1 MVKIGFRVQSELRRG
16 GNRRKSRTRV
26 DCALSLSCLIFQYLN
41 MLVIR
46 IVNDGISL
54 YLFWKRLYE
63 YHEDKHKQ
71 AKHYSC
77 PHYVVLPLEMLLFH
91 FRKLQLSL
99 YVDESEP
106 YLFHGHLLLEAL
118 IPSYALS

>member
-1 MVKIGFRVQSELRRG
+1 MSIEGRHLRGNHLVKIGLRVQSELSRG
-16 GNRRKSRTRV
+16 GTRRKSRTRV

-41 MLVIR
+41 LLIFR
-46 IVNDGISL
+46 IVDDRVYF

-71 AKHYSC
+71 AKHYSS

-91 FRKLQLSL
+91 FGKLQLSL
-99 YVDESEP
+99 YVDESQP
-106 YLFHGHLLLEAL
+106 YLFH
-118 IPSYALS
+118 